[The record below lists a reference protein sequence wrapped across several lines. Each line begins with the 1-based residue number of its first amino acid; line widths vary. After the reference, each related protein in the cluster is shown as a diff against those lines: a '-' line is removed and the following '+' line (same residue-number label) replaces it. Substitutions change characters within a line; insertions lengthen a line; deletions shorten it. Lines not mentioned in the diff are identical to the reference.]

1 MSGGFVRVLSENE
14 DKIDNGQKI
23 NVLHD
28 IMQDEAF
35 EAALEFQINDDDE
48 KDDVSKYYKSSFEK
62 KREIQMSDLIR
73 FKLWAC
79 TFL

>member
-62 KREIQMSDLIR
+62 KKKINTNVRLN
-73 FKLWAC
+73 
-79 TFL
+79 TF

>member
-14 DKIDNGQKI
+14 DRIDNGQKI

>member
-14 DKIDNGQKI
+14 DRIDNGQKI

-62 KREIQMSDLIR
+62 KEKFDDVPSKSL
-73 FKLWAC
+73 
-79 TFL
+79 T